1 MVDRKNRITD
11 MNDSS
16 YRGRTPKMVDR
27 TNRILDMYECMIVA
41 IEDGQDKQKYG
52 QLQLQIL
59 LYRIARFLMRSRNC
73 GMKKLEK
80 K

>member
-16 YRGRTPKMVDR
+16 YRGQTPKMVYR

-52 QLQLQIL
+52 QL
-59 LYRIARFLMRSRNC
+59 
-73 GMKKLEK
+73 
-80 K
+80 